1 MEGLCACYMATHL
14 EMLSRPSKLLLC
26 KLTSSSSVVLGFYFL
41 HSWRSGTNGRDYGDN
56 DMQRGKVA
64 NDIYCDKILRKCQS
78 KFDCLIYEMLFIKQ
92 TVRLNLYKVIYI
104 LIYFYSIYYF
114 NTYILAPLVTYFIVD
129 ILTLYFVLIYIHIS
143 FAFTS
148 T

>member
-1 MEGLCACYMATHL
+1 MEWLCACYMATHL

-56 DMQRGKVA
+56 DMQHEKVA
-64 NDIYCDKILRKCQS
+64 NDICRDKILRKCQS

-92 TVRLNLYKVIYI
+92 T
-104 LIYFYSIYYF
+104 
-114 NTYILAPLVTYFIVD
+114 
-129 ILTLYFVLIYIHIS
+129 
-143 FAFTS
+143 
-148 T
+148 